1 MRLRIESI
9 VGIAIVLV
17 CVAVALWPRAREA
30 AALFGAQDD
39 PAALS
44 DLQLDRAL
52 RADPAALQRQIEAV
66 PDLRDANNDLL
77 AQREWDVMLFSVESA
92 TGDEFQIIK
101 SVRQQHAR
109 LAVLALGRHP
119 QALLA
124 VRALKAGAAG
134 YLPMDASQPQLLAAV
149 NAISKGKKY
158 LPSDLVEVLADNLNV
173 DWDKPRHDILS
184 DREFQTLRMLGSG
197 RTLGEIAEALQI
209 SVKTVSVYRGRVLSK
224 MKLRNNAELT
234 MYVVSNGL
242 QL

>member
-1 MRLRIESI
+1 LTLQWTQLRVTSGVPNPNSAKIGEIAESRRIAKNPAVTLRLPYTWKSEEIEYGFS
-9 VGIAIVLV
+9 AK
-17 CVAVALWPRAREA
+17 
-30 AALFGAQDD
+30 
-39 PAALS
+39 S
-44 DLQLDRAL
+44 
-52 RADPAALQRQIEAV
+52 
-66 PDLRDANNDLL
+66 PDGD
-77 AQREWDVMLFSVESA
+77 MFFSVESA
-92 TGDEFQIIK
+92 TGDEFQTIK
-101 SVRQQHAR
+101 TVRQQHAR

-119 QALLA
+119 EALLA

>member
-1 MRLRIESI
+1 MLNVLIVEPHDIARVGLRQILKDSRL
-9 VGIAIVLV
+9 A
-17 CVAVALWPRAREA
+17 
-30 AALFGAQDD
+30 
-39 PAALS
+39 
-44 DLQLDRAL
+44 
-52 RADPAALQRQIEAV
+52 RQIEAV

-77 AQREWDVMLFSVESA
+77 EQREWDVMLFSVESA
-92 TGDEFQIIK
+92 TGDEFQTIK
-101 SVRQQHAR
+101 TVRQQHAR

-119 QALLA
+119 EALLA
-124 VRALKAGAAG
+124 VRALKAGASG

-158 LPSDLVEVLADNLNV
+158 LPSDMVEVLADNLNV

-234 MYVVSNGL
+234 MYVVSNSL
-242 QL
+242 QI

>member
-1 MRLRIESI
+1 MLNVLIVEPHDIARVGLRQILKDSRL
-9 VGIAIVLV
+9 A
-17 CVAVALWPRAREA
+17 
-30 AALFGAQDD
+30 
-39 PAALS
+39 
-44 DLQLDRAL
+44 
-52 RADPAALQRQIEAV
+52 RQIEAV

-92 TGDEFQIIK
+92 TGDEFQTIK
-101 SVRQQHAR
+101 TVRQQHAR

-119 QALLA
+119 E
-124 VRALKAGAAG
+124 AGAAG

-234 MYVVSNGL
+234 MYVVSNSL
-242 QL
+242 QI